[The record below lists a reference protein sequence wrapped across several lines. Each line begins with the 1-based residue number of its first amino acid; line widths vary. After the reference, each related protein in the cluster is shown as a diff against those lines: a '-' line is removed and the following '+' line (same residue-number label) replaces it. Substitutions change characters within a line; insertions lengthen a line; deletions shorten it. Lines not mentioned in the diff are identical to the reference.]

1 MRVDLLRL
9 RDWPMANN
17 INVFKNTFTRD
28 NKSMES
34 CPRPKNPDR
43 PRTNARQVLKEAA
56 IKTHLA
62 VVVLYL
68 YSAHQIIRV
77 IPIKTRTWLFS
88 MSTHGEKRNCIS
100 CP

>member
-1 MRVDLLRL
+1 
-9 RDWPMANN
+9 MANN

-88 MSTHGEKRNCIS
+88 MSTPGEKRNCIS